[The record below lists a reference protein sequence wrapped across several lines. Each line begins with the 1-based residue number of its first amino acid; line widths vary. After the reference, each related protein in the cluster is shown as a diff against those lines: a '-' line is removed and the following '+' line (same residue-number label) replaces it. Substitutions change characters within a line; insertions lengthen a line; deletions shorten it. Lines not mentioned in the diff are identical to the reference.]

1 MAVTINE
8 TSWPQLQRLRFIE
21 RQLLWEREVTATML
35 TSAFGMPRPEALA
48 SINTYIELAPENV
61 RPYEA
66 SDRSYKPTAGFKPKL
81 IPDSAESLFTISRLA
96 APTNPDF
103 YSVPVLNR
111 STAPGTLAAILT
123 AIEHRVRFNAVYVSM
138 QNPEGSVRT
147 LTPCAIISASNRLH
161 VRAYCWQRQDYRDFV
176 LNRFRTTPQL
186 VGLDEPDLLPEDTA
200 WEESLEV
207 NLVANTALNSQQ
219 QRLIEEDYDLAQLE
233 PFKIRKALIG
243 YFLQANLLP
252 TSQAELDE
260 AKQLPQRFPVLAVS
274 GETDETVISFAF

>member
-35 TSAFGMPRPEALA
+35 TGAFGILRPEALD

-61 RPYEA
+61 RPFEP

-81 IPDSAESLFTISRLA
+81 IPDSADSLFTIARLA

-103 YSVPVLNR
+103 HSVPVLSR

-123 AIEHRVRFNAVYVSM
+123 AIEHRVRFEAIYVSM
-138 QNPEGSVRT
+138 QNPTGTKRT

-161 VRAYCWQRQDYRDFV
+161 VRAYCWDRQGFRDFV

-186 VGLDEPDLLPEDTA
+186 QMGEPDLLPEDSA
-200 WEESLEV
+200 WEETLRVRLEANPSLSAEQQ
-207 NLVANTALNSQQ
+207 AL
-219 QRLIEEDYDLAQLE
+219 IVDDYDLNSLE
-233 PFKIRKALIG
+233 PFQIRKALIT

-252 TSQAELDE
+252 TSASELEE
-260 AKQLPQRFPVLAVS
+260 AKQMPQRFPVLAVS
-274 GETDETVISFAF
+274 AETNQSVVAFAF

>member
-35 TSAFGMPRPEALA
+35 TGAFGILRPEALD

-61 RPYEA
+61 RPFEP

-81 IPDSAESLFTISRLA
+81 IPDSADSLFTIARLA

-103 YSVPVLNR
+103 HSVPVLSR
-111 STAPGTLAAILT
+111 STAPGTLAGILT
-123 AIEHRVRFNAVYVSM
+123 AIEHRVRFEAVYVSM
-138 QNPEGSVRT
+138 QNPTGTKRT

-161 VRAYCWQRQDYRDFV
+161 VRAYCWDRQGFRDFV

-186 VGLDEPDLLPEDTA
+186 QMGEPDLLPEDSA
-200 WEESLEV
+200 WKETLRV
-207 NLVANTALNSQQ
+207 RLVANPSLSAEQQAL
-219 QRLIEEDYDLAQLE
+219 IVDDYDLNSLE
-233 PFKIRKALIG
+233 PFHIRKALIT

-252 TSQAELDE
+252 TSASELEE
-260 AKQLPQRFPVLAVS
+260 AKQMPQRFPVLAVS
-274 GETDETVISFAF
+274 AETNQSVVAFAF

>member
-21 RQLLWEREVTATML
+21 RQLLWEREVTQTML
-35 TSAFGMPRPEALA
+35 TSAFGMTRPDAQAAL
-48 SINTYIELAPENV
+48 NTYLEFAPENV
-61 RPYEA
+61 RPYES
-66 SDRSYKPTAGFKPKL
+66 SDRSYKPTSGFKPKL

-138 QNPEGSVRT
+138 QNPEGTLRT

-161 VRAYCWQRQDYRDFV
+161 VRAYCWQRMDYRDFV
-176 LNRFRTTPQL
+176 LNRFRTTPQFDL
-186 VGLDEPDLLPEDTA
+186 GEPDLLPEDSA

-207 NLVANTALNSQQ
+207 KLVANTALSEQQ
-219 QRLIEEDYDLAQLE
+219 QRLIEEDYDLGKLE
-233 PFKIRKALIG
+233 PFQIRKALIG

-260 AKQLPQRFPVLAVS
+260 AKLLPQRFPVLAVS
-274 GETDETVISFAF
+274 ADTDETVISFAF